1 MLDPGEVALPGIRI
15 AIPTVFMALV
25 LTASPAAAASFPA
38 VVRAI
43 LDAQT
48 DGRLA
53 KMGGD
58 RRARMTDCVIASLAG
73 LPGGKKR
80 FIVEGASLDEQED
93 RFGQVVQEDRAKWKQ
108 HIARSCS
115 RIAIES
121 DNKD

>member
-1 MLDPGEVALPGIRI
+1 LLGIRLSI
-15 AIPTVFMALV
+15 SIVMMALI
-25 LTASPAAAASFPA
+25 APPAAAASFPA

-80 FIVEGASLDEQED
+80 FIVEGVSLDEQGD
-93 RFGQVVQEDRAKWKQ
+93 RFGEVVQEDRAKWKQ
-108 HIARSCS
+108 HIAQSCS
-115 RIAIES
+115 RIALES
-121 DNKD
+121 DNSD